1 MNDGQYL
8 VFKNVFALNKGSKPT
23 SRIILMTKDT
33 IMNFT
38 DKLKNESCNDTFLQ
52 EDINKSFN
60 PLWSTFYISFGLC
73 FPMQHVTTKLQ
84 NNCWLTKE
92 IRVFCKWKKNLYILS
107 RNSNYSIIKAYIE
120 CCSILRK
127 IIWNAKQT
135 HYNCW
140 LVSAGYK
147 SITTWNI

>member
-60 PLWSTFYISFGLC
+60 PL
-73 FPMQHVTTKLQ
+73 
-84 NNCWLTKE
+84 
-92 IRVFCKWKKNLYILS
+92 
-107 RNSNYSIIKAYIE
+107 
-120 CCSILRK
+120 
-127 IIWNAKQT
+127 
-135 HYNCW
+135 
-140 LVSAGYK
+140 
-147 SITTWNI
+147 